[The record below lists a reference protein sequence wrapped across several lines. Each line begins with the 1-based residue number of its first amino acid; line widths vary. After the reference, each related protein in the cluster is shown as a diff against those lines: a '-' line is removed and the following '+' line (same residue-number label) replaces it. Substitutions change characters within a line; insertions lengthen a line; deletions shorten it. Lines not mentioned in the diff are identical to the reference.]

1 MPRFSDQ
8 FIQQVAQATDLVD
21 LVGQYVALKKRG
33 AEFVGLC
40 PFHSDKN
47 PSMYVSPAKQIFK
60 CFACGAGGGV
70 FKFIELHE
78 RLTFPEAVK
87 FLAERAHIPLPR
99 DVDPPP
105 PDGTPTKQDLHR
117 ITQFA
122 ADYFHRSLLGPF
134 GRSTLDYA
142 HKRGLTDAAIEQF
155 HLGFSPE
162 LWDGLLKDARR
173 VGIGEQG
180 LLAAG
185 LVISRE
191 SGGCYDR
198 FRNRL
203 MFPICDVG
211 GNVIAFGGRALDP
224 NDKAKYLNS
233 PEGLLYD
240 KSANLYGLNWARQAI
255 SAREQ
260 AVVVEGYM
268 DCVVPHQA
276 GVTNVVA
283 NLGTALTERQ
293 VKLLSRYA
301 KEVVLIYDAD
311 AAGQAATE
319 RALEMFLAQQLHVRV
334 ATIPDGKDPCDFTL
348 AHGGEAMRALIDDA
362 PDALAYAWRRR
373 AAALESAGDNLA
385 KRRVILE
392 DFLRLVVHS
401 SAFGAIDEVRRG
413 QLAQHIAH
421 VLNLSAAEVQQHMRR
436 MSRTI
441 PRANPVAND
450 SASRGPADEATAPT
464 HNLKDETGPTYLIQ
478 RHLLEALLNEPERFD
493 GVAERVGP
501 DDFEA
506 PTLRRIAVELWSR
519 GATGH
524 LVTEELLACEALAD
538 AGALL
543 ADMIDA
549 GMRRGNHEQ
558 TLAGAV
564 ETLTYWRDRRTLH
577 AMKDNGLDDDTLRQL
592 TQQYKKAD
600 PGRRRPRIG

>member
-1 MPRFSDQ
+1 VPRFSDQ
-8 FIQQVAQATDLVD
+8 FIQQVAQATDLID

-40 PFHSDKN
+40 PFHNDKN

-70 FKFIELHE
+70 FKFVELHE

-99 DVDPPP
+99 DVEPPP

-122 ADYFHRSLLGPF
+122 AEFFHRALLGPF

-142 HKRGLTDAAIEQF
+142 HKRGLTDAAITQF
-155 HLGFSPE
+155 TLGYAPE

-185 LVISRE
+185 LVIAQE

-198 FRNRL
+198 CRNRL
-203 MFPICDVG
+203 IFPIYDVG

-233 PEGLLYD
+233 PEGPLYD

-255 SAREQ
+255 SSNEQ

-311 AAGQAATE
+311 AAGQAATD

-348 AHGGEAMRALIDDA
+348 AHGGEALRALIDQA
-362 PDALAYAWRRR
+362 PDALTYAWRRR
-373 AAALESAGDNLA
+373 AAELESAGDNLA
-385 KRRVILE
+385 KRRAILE

-421 VLNLSAAEVQQHMRR
+421 VLNLSATEVQQHIRR

-441 PRANPVAND
+441 PRTNPVAGEPPPAPR
-450 SASRGPADEATAPT
+450 SPTGPAGNIAAQPA
-464 HNLKDETGPTYLIQ
+464 YLAQ
-478 RHLLEALLNEPERFD
+478 RHLLEVLLNEPDRFD
-493 GVAERVGP
+493 SVAERVGP
-501 DDFEA
+501 DDFED
-506 PTLRRIAVELWSR
+506 PTLHRVAAEVWGR
-519 GATGH
+519 GSTGH
-524 LVTEELLACEALAD
+524 LVAEELLACEALAD
-538 AGALL
+538 LGGLL
-543 ADMIDA
+543 ADLIDT

-558 TLAGAV
+558 TLTGAV
-564 ETLTYWRDRRTLH
+564 EALTYRRDRRTLH
-577 AMKDNGLDDDTLRQL
+577 AIKDGGLDDETLLRL
-592 TQQYKKAD
+592 ADQYKKAD
-600 PGRRRPRIG
+600 LMRRIPRVE